1 MKTISIQTDRT
12 TSFEHSQTFAGT
24 AGRFPGLARGQA
36 RRAQWLP
43 APPARALPAPKA
55 RSVKKAAAT
64 DSLWMPLP
72 DESLGEKLM
81 IGLLIMAAM
90 IAIVYGFT
98 SMLDLVQDWAG
109 FNRLVG
115 QIVQ

>member
-1 MKTISIQTDRT
+1 M
-12 TSFEHSQTFAGT
+12 SFEQSQTLSGT
-24 AGRFPGLARGQA
+24 AGSFPGLARGQA
-36 RRAQWLP
+36 RLAQWLP
-43 APPARALPAPKA
+43 APPARALPAPKT
-55 RSVKKAAAT
+55 RSVKKASAA

-72 DESLGEKLM
+72 DESLGEKAM

-90 IAIVYGFT
+90 IAIGCGFT

-115 QIVQ
+115 QIIQ